1 MKSHFKKLLK
11 GVIVSSMATLAN
23 TYGAEAMPT
32 YRFSD
37 NPPDD
42 VSDEYDRSS
51 KNESVKMLLHLN
63 SDDTYTSVSY
73 THLDVYK
80 RQGYVRDRSGFSTGR
95 FGFR

>member
-63 SDDTYTSVSY
+63 SDDTYYFGRTSESQLTSQPQFAPV
-73 THLDVYK
+73 T
-80 RQGYVRDRSGFSTGR
+80 
-95 FGFR
+95 